1 MKKIFFIA
9 ALLLAGLSNNVQ
21 AQEFKTDESIRSQVI
36 NNRVPNATYAP
47 TNTAPIVNK
56 DKGFVGSSLAK
67 EIRDSETNIKTP
79 IAPTTPTPAKAL
91 GLASEVGERE
101 AKAISDKTKQEPK
114 TLPVVP
120 TQEEKKN

>member
-9 ALLLAGLSNNVQ
+9 ALLLIVLANNSQ
-21 AQEFKTDESIRSQVI
+21 AQEFRTDESIRSQLI

-47 TNTAPIVNK
+47 TNTAPVVNK

-67 EIRDSETNIKTP
+67 QIRESEMSIKTP
-79 IAPTTPTPAKAL
+79 IAPTSPQPVKVL
-91 GLASEVGERE
+91 GLASEISERE
-101 AKAISDKTKQEPK
+101 AKAIYDKTKQEPK
-114 TLPVVP
+114 TSPVLP